1 MRGAEL
7 FPRSSLSPADPSSRA
22 GLAALRQAGNPPRG
36 HSMGYSGCRQR
47 GAVVVGVIN
56 NPCTYLLPPNMENQN
71 KTNSCRKFWNF
82 TAFFPL
88 LGMQTNR
95 KHSSIKF
102 IILGSF
108 DVKPVIPLFSPYFLP
123 SGKMKCIFFFCLP
136 AGDITK
142 PHQAGMCKSAKL
154 PWFNM
159 LFLLSNFSEA
169 ENALNFKEWRK
180 SKRRSENVLHSRQP
194 PSYFILWGETRER
207 NMRQNMGEYFFS
219 KCRAVFLLCDGF
231 NIEIKGNG

>member
-1 MRGAEL
+1 
-7 FPRSSLSPADPSSRA
+7 
-22 GLAALRQAGNPPRG
+22 
-36 HSMGYSGCRQR
+36 
-47 GAVVVGVIN
+47 
-56 NPCTYLLPPNMENQN
+56 
-71 KTNSCRKFWNF
+71 
-82 TAFFPL
+82 
-88 LGMQTNR
+88 MQTNR

-169 ENALNFKEWRK
+169 ENVLNFKEWRK
-180 SKRRSENVLHSRQP
+180 GKRRSENILHSRQP
-194 PSYFILWGETRER
+194 PVLFHSLRR
-207 NMRQNMGEYFFS
+207 NKRTKYDTEYGRIFFS